1 VGSTVLLPGGRTA
14 TVGYD
19 GETYLEDVALPADL
33 QVQLPDGRCSVRLA
47 PVVAPTSPG
56 TTRIGPLRCLP
67 VPAR

>member
-1 VGSTVLLPGGRTA
+1 
-14 TVGYD
+14 VGYD

-47 PVVAPTSPG
+47 PGVAPTSPG

-67 VPAR
+67 VPAPVR

>member
-1 VGSTVLLPGGRTA
+1 M
-14 TVGYD
+14 GYD

-47 PVVAPTSPG
+47 PAVAPTSPG